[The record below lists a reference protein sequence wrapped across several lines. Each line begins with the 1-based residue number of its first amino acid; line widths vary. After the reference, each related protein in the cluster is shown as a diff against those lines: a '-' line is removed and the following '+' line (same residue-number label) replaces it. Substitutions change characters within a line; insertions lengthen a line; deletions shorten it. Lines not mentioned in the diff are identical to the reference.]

1 MIDVDQ
7 HRDDRTD
14 SFDPSGELSCSTAR
28 ELISAAADD
37 ELDQTRRFA
46 MSAHVDGC
54 SECAAY
60 ADDVALL
67 TRSVRLR
74 PLDVQPDFVE
84 RVMARSAGARLGR
97 GAWLRPALAWCGV
110 VVAVQA
116 IGPLVFAEMDGTPTH
131 VARHVGASALALA
144 IGFLFVAWRPQRAA
158 GLLPF
163 GAALLAATLVGVVLD
178 TAAGNRSA
186 IAETTH
192 LAELVGL
199 VLLWLV
205 AGSPGWERV
214 RGGVAALRSGRAGQ
228 PT

>member
-1 MIDVDQ
+1 MDQ
-7 HRDDRTD
+7 HRDDPTD

-37 ELDQTRRFA
+37 ELDPSGRLA
-46 MSAHVDGC
+46 MSSHVDDC
-54 SECAAY
+54 AECAAY
-60 ADDVALL
+60 ANEVALL

-74 PLDVQPDFVE
+74 PLDVQPQFVE

-110 VVAVQA
+110 VVAVQS
-116 IGPLVFAEMDGTPTH
+116 IRPLVFAEMDGTPTH
-131 VARHVGASALALA
+131 VARHVGASAVALA

-163 GAALLAATLVGVVLD
+163 GAALLGATLVGAVLD
-178 TAAGNRSA
+178 TAAGDRSA

-205 AGSPGWERV
+205 AGSPGWDRV
-214 RGGVAALRSGRAGQ
+214 RDGLVALRPGHSQ
-228 PT
+228 HTT

>member
-1 MIDVDQ
+1 MDQ
-7 HRDDRTD
+7 HRDDPID
-14 SFDPSGELSCSTAR
+14 SFDPSDELPCSTVR
-28 ELISAAADD
+28 DLISAAADD
-37 ELDQTRRFA
+37 ELDQPGQLA
-46 MSAHVDGC
+46 MHTHIEGC
-54 SECAAY
+54 SDCSTF

-74 PLDVQPDFVE
+74 PLVAQPDFVE

-97 GAWLRPALAWCGV
+97 GAWLRPALAWCGI
-110 VVAVQA
+110 VVAVQSVQ
-116 IGPLVFAEMDGTPTH
+116 PLVFADMDGTPTH

-163 GAALLAATLVGVVLD
+163 GAALLAATLIGAVLD
-178 TAAGNRSA
+178 TAAGDRSA

-205 AGSPGWERV
+205 AGSPGWDKV
-214 RGGVAALRSGRAGQ
+214 RGAVGAMRPDRAQRVG
-228 PT
+228 